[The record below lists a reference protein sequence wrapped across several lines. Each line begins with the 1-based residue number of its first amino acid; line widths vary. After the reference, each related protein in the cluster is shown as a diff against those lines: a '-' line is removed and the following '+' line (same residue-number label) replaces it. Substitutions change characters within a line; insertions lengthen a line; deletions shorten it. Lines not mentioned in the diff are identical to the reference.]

1 MNETNEFPI
10 SFPLCGIIS
19 IFIDNVN
26 KSLYTELVKKLI
38 YLIVFLVGFGVGWP
52 FITKAQTRFSDL
64 LINKE
69 AQVNQFRRLLENEV
83 PTPTPEPKMNG
94 QVLGSTAGKPKRTL
108 TVAVLGDS
116 MIDVLQPDLPQLR
129 SALDDDF
136 PETEFDLFNF
146 GVGASDLE
154 YAVERL
160 TNEYEYL
167 GSKYPSVL
175 SVEPDILVLES
186 FAYNNFGYGQ
196 EGLDKQ
202 WLLIGD
208 IITQTEKISPD
219 TKIILSATIAPN
231 STIYGKGIDGIHWNQ
246 AERLVRTEAVKDYL
260 ENIINF
266 AGSQGYPIADAYAPS
281 LDAYG
286 EGKPVYINS
295 KDNLHPSGP
304 GGELYSRKVAE
315 AISDLDF

>member
-1 MNETNEFPI
+1 VNGYF
-10 SFPLCGIIS
+10 
-19 IFIDNVN
+19 FIDNVN
-26 KSLYTELVKKLI
+26 KSLYTELVKKYI
-38 YLIVFLVGFGVGWP
+38 YPVVFMAGFVVGLPLAVR
-52 FITKAQTRFSDL
+52 AQIRFSDL
-64 LINKE
+64 LVDKN

-94 QVLGSTAGKPKRTL
+94 QALGSMANKSKQVL
-108 TVAVLGDS
+108 TIAVLGDS
-116 MIDVLQPDLPQLR
+116 MIDVLQPELPQLR
-129 SALDDDF
+129 SALESYF
-136 PETEFDLFNF
+136 PETKFELFNF

-202 WLLIGD
+202 WLLISD
-208 IITQTEKISPD
+208 IITQIEKISPD
-219 TKIILSATIAPN
+219 TKIVLSATIAPN
-231 STIYGKGIDGIHWNQ
+231 STIYGKGIDGINWNQ

-260 ENIINF
+260 ENIINY
-266 AGSQGYPIADAYAPS
+266 AGSQGYLLADAYTPS

-304 GGELYSRKVAE
+304 GGELYCRKVAE
-315 AISDLDF
+315 TIAELEL